1 MFIVLSLPN
10 EMGAESHTATR
21 RFRTKWGKSGSCR
34 CEADLAVMPRA
45 IGFASGAQLKP
56 GGSGIYSA
64 PRTLVEKS
72 FGFSE
77 KSRIIEFISLLRQ
90 PAKLI

>member
-1 MFIVLSLPN
+1 
-10 EMGAESHTATR
+10 
-21 RFRTKWGKSGSCR
+21 
-34 CEADLAVMPRA
+34 MPRA
-45 IGFASGAQLKP
+45 IGFASGAQPKP